1 MKLNQADINQIS
13 SELDSLRTFL
23 KVGEDIAPVNLIIIA
38 RARLRDSQ
46 ERVIKLKSEI
56 AYYENSRS

>member
-13 SELDSLRTFL
+13 SELDSLKTFL
-23 KVGEDIAPVNLIIIA
+23 KVGEDISPVNLIIIA